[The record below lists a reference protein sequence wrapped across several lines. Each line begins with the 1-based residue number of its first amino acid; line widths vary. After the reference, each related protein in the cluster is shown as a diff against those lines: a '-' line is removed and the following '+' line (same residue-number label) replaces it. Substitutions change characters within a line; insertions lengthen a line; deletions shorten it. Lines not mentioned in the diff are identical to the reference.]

1 LLRNA
6 SHAGLAEWAG
16 RNVADQGS
24 DRRARIAA
32 QRASAQRAQTRNRI
46 LIAGGAIIAVVGI
59 VLGFVLAGGHST
71 TGGSGSSPSAAPTSQ
86 ALASLIT
93 TTTSVPTA
101 TLDKIGAG
109 ATTSPPK
116 TISGTPLTSGGKPEV
131 LYIGAEYCPYCAAE
145 RWAMVV
151 ALSRF
156 GTFGGLALTHSAAVN
171 GAGQAEVFPNTATWT
186 FAHATL
192 ASKYLT
198 FTPVETYTN
207 VPDPATGF
215 YTPLQTL
222 TAEQQ
227 ALLTKYDSANG
238 GAIPFIDYGN
248 RYLTV
253 GASYDPGVLAG
264 LTWNQIAADLHNAG
278 SPVAAGALG
287 TANYITAAIC
297 GLTNDQ
303 PASACTPVVKSLQ
316 AKI

>member
-1 LLRNA
+1 MGGA
-6 SHAGLAEWAG
+6 
-16 RNVADQGS
+16 NVANQGS

-32 QRASAQRAQTRNRI
+32 QRASAQRTRTRNRI
-46 LIAGGAIIAVVGI
+46 LIAVGAIVAVVGI
-59 VLGFVLAGGHST
+59 VLGLVLAGGNST
-71 TGGSGSSPSAAPTSQ
+71 TGGSGSSPSAAPASQ
-86 ALASLIT
+86 AVASLVT
-93 TTTSVPTA
+93 TTTSVPAA

-116 TISGTPLTSGGKPEV
+116 TISGAPLTSGGKPEV

-156 GTFGGLALTHSAAVN
+156 GTLSGLGLIHSAAKD
-171 GAGQAEVFPNTATWT
+171 GAGQAEPYPNTATWT
-186 FAHATL
+186 FAHASY

-207 VPDPATGF
+207 VPDPSTGF
-215 YTPLQTL
+215 YTPLQTP

-238 GAIPFIDYGN
+238 GAIPFISYGN
-248 RYLTV
+248 KYLTV

-264 LTWNQIAADLHNAG
+264 LTWNQIAADLHNPG
-278 SPVAAGALG
+278 SPVAAGVLG
-287 TANYITAAIC
+287 TANYMTAAIC
-297 GLTNDQ
+297 GLTNNQ
-303 PASACTPVVKSLQ
+303 PASACTPAVQSLQ